1 MPKLPVCPLC
11 GYKKVQP
18 ADSFYH
24 CPECLSDFGRQPHS
38 DDGEPMVDAV
48 TGLRFRYGDFI
59 SGSVRLRF
67 AQEGDN
73 CLYEVYD
80 ANEGGIDKYAD
91 LLSLEEWTALKKVLL
106 EDLYVYDWEKL
117 YIPVNDGRKVLG
129 NNEWEFSV
137 IVSDD
142 EEYTYRGFDAYPV
155 YWDKFLVV
163 LEPFFRKLEQH

>member
-1 MPKLPVCPLC
+1 MPRLPVCPHC
-11 GYKKVQP
+11 GYKKVEP
-18 ADSFYH
+18 IDSFYH
-24 CPECLSDFGRQPHS
+24 CPECLSDFGRIPLS
-38 DDGEPMVDAV
+38 DAGEPMLEAV
-48 TGLRFRYGDFI
+48 SGLRFRYGDFI

-67 AQEGDN
+67 VQEDGN

-91 LLSLEEWTALKKVLL
+91 LLTMEEWTALKKVLL
-106 EDLYVYDWEKL
+106 EDLYVYDWEKE
-117 YIPVNDGRKVLG
+117 YIPVNDGRILG

-155 YWDKFLVV
+155 YWDKFL
-163 LEPFFRKLEQH
+163 EAMDPFFRKLEQH